1 MFCGKIV
8 EAGEDCGSG
17 TVGTAAAFGAIFDGC
32 LPFMTE
38 GVFPPDFSGGSGGEV
53 GWSGGEISV

>member
-8 EAGEDCGSG
+8 EAGEDCSAGA
-17 TVGTAAAFGAIFDGC
+17 VRTAAASGAVFDGG

-38 GVFPPDFSGGSGGEV
+38 GVFPPDFSGGAGGEV
-53 GWSGGEISV
+53 GWSGGEVSV